1 MSQQQVGLCA
11 HRNVKTRSRKW
22 WRERERDPH
31 TGAMNHRAALPA
43 TYTLQSEQTTNQRK
57 SDTSRSARC
66 SAIQNHETLM
76 PDFFI
81 VRRREGLFSRSKQL
95 LFDSVCD

>member
-11 HRNVKTRSRKW
+11 HRNGRRAPENGG
-22 WRERERDPH
+22 ERERDPH